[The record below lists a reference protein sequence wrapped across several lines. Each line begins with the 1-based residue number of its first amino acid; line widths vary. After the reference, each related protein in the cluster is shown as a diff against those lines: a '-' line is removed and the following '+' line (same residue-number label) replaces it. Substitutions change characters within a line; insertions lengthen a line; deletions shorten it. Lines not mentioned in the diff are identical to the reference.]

1 MLAYQLGAPR
11 DNTCR
16 CILCCPHRRQC
27 TQQCVEAVDQADAS
41 VILRGSCLQENASFL
56 SFPYVCPEPVLAKRS
71 FLNVLKK
78 RTKTTSSYLGNGRP
92 LECPRLRWDLHTIC
106 VTTPAFPDCA
116 IAGILSGQASLGKIE
131 VLTQNPGRLLA
142 VARTG
147 ICQQGSQ
154 CSSDRSTVASIF
166 LHGRFCCLVRERHR
180 AGMPPVHSAI
190 AMPDSVRAMQCM
202 HMADTHVAYA
212 ISILAKQHLNC
223 RCLPV

>member
-1 MLAYQLGAPR
+1 
-11 DNTCR
+11 
-16 CILCCPHRRQC
+16 
-27 TQQCVEAVDQADAS
+27 
-41 VILRGSCLQENASFL
+41 LRGSCLQENASFL

-71 FLNVLKK
+71 FLNVFKKK

-116 IAGILSGQASLGKIE
+116 IAGILWTSSLGKIE

-190 AMPDSVRAMQCM
+190 AMPDSVRQCQGHAMQCM
-202 HMADTHVAYA
+202 HMAMQTHTWLMPSAYLQS
-212 ISILAKQHLNC
+212 SI
-223 RCLPV
+223 